1 MRSSTYL
8 TDFFY
13 VETTVVKLLRK
24 NDSAFVPVAGLTVF
38 AIASGYLMSLI
49 PLSMAGFSIDMG
61 YASWLASA
69 YYVGLLIGSIMIEP
83 VIAKIGHRFS
93 FVSFLLLLAVTVVVL
108 PFFPNKEI
116 WLLVRCI
123 AGIAVAGIFVVV
135 ESWLLIGDSPKER
148 ARRLGL
154 YMTSLY
160 GGTTLGQLGIGFIGT
175 QGIIPFA
182 AILALLLIAT
192 LPPLFVHHG
201 QPPILN
207 HQRLSLKKIT
217 RFSKPAIVGCMTSGI
232 VMGTIYGLMPLSLN
246 QSKFN
251 TEQVGVL
258 MAAIILGGMVIQPII
273 SKLSIIISK
282 ILLLAM
288 ASLLGVFAIG
298 MTYLSESYLIMIV
311 ALALLGMSSFALY
324 PIAITLAC
332 DKLDSSY
339 IVAATQVMLLSY
351 SIGSAIGPLGAGSF
365 MFQHSAIQHSGTMQ
379 NNGLMNFFFLVL
391 LTTAVYMLLAGLCR
405 KDRVLAN

>member
-1 MRSSTYL
+1 M
-8 TDFFY
+8 
-13 VETTVVKLLRK
+13 KLLRK

-49 PLSMAGFSIDMG
+49 PLSMAGFSIDTG

-192 LPPLFVHHG
+192 LPPLFVRHG
-201 QPPILN
+201 QPPRLN

-232 VMGTIYGLMPLSLN
+232 VMGTIYGLMPLSLS

-258 MAAIILGGMVIQPII
+258 MAAIILGGMIIQPII

-282 ILLLAM
+282 TLLLAM

>member
-1 MRSSTYL
+1 M
-8 TDFFY
+8 
-13 VETTVVKLLRK
+13 KLLRK

>member
-1 MRSSTYL
+1 M
-8 TDFFY
+8 
-13 VETTVVKLLRK
+13 RK

-49 PLSMAGFSIDMG
+49 PLSMAGFSIDTG

-192 LPPLFVHHG
+192 LPPLFVRHG
-201 QPPILN
+201 QPPRLN

-232 VMGTIYGLMPLSLN
+232 VMGTIYGLMPLSLS

-258 MAAIILGGMVIQPII
+258 MAAIILGGMIIQPII

-282 ILLLAM
+282 TLLLAM

>member
-1 MRSSTYL
+1 M
-8 TDFFY
+8 
-13 VETTVVKLLRK
+13 KLLRK
-24 NDSAFVPVAGLTVF
+24 NNSAFVPVAGLTVF

-49 PLSMAGFSIDMG
+49 PLSMAGFSIDTG

-93 FVSFLLLLAVTVVVL
+93 FVSFLLLLAATVMVL

-192 LPPLFVHHG
+192 LPPLFVRHG

-232 VMGTIYGLMPLSLN
+232 VMGTIYGLMPLSLS

-258 MAAIILGGMVIQPII
+258 MAAIILGGMIIQPII
-273 SKLSIIISK
+273 SKLSIIMSK
-282 ILLLAM
+282 TLLLAM

-324 PIAITLAC
+324 PLAITLAC

-365 MFQHSAIQHSGTMQ
+365 MFQHNAIQHSGTMQ

-405 KDRVLAN
+405 KNRVLAS